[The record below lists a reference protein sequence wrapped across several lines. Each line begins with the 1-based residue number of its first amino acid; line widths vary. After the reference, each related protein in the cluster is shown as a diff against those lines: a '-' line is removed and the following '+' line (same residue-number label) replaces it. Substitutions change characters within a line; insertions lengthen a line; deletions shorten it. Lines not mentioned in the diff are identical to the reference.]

1 MGSFAS
7 GFAKV
12 DTTTDC
18 KSFVQYLDLIHSLPF
33 FQERKKESFL
43 ELGIHSG
50 DTILEVGCGNGI
62 DAWKIA
68 ELAGPDGHVVGI
80 DISNTM
86 LVSARDNALSGSS
99 SPHFMMSNAIFLPF
113 TDRSFDGVRT
123 DRVLQHTK
131 NPAGAIREMTRVLRT
146 SGKIVLFEPD
156 WDTYGIWPGDQKV
169 VRKIIDFWCDQ
180 IPSGWVGRSLYSGC
194 VHADLHSIEIKP
206 SILTINDLNIAK
218 SVFDIENTIL
228 MATRTGIIT
237 PKEAK
242 VLVADLQ
249 EADRNRSFFSSLVF
263 YMVTGVKN

>member
-1 MGSFAS
+1 MDA
-7 GFAKV
+7 
-12 DTTTDC
+12 TTDS

-68 ELAGPDGHVVGI
+68 ELAKPDGQVVGI
-80 DISNTM
+80 DVSCTM
-86 LVSARDNALSGSS
+86 LRSAKKSALLDSF
-99 SPHFMMSNAIFLPF
+99 SPHFMMSDALYLPF
-113 TDRSFDGVRT
+113 ANGSFDGVRT

-131 NPAGAIREMTRVLRT
+131 NPSGTIQEMTRILHT

-156 WDTYGIWPGDQKV
+156 WDTYSIWPGNQKV

-228 MATRTGIIT
+228 MATRNGIIT
-237 PKEAK
+237 PREAK
-242 VLVADLQ
+242 ILVTDLQ